1 MMSPREAVSASSTRR
16 RFTRVTGMAG
26 LALVVVLA
34 LVWAG
39 KQWPFAAAPPAEKL
53 SLALSSTPHA
63 ALLHMAAAKGFFA
76 EEGLDVT
83 VVPVS
88 HGKAALELL
97 AQGKVDLAAAA
108 EVPFVI
114 SVLQGE
120 RFGIAASMLGV
131 STEMAV
137 VARRDRGIT
146 APRDLVGKKVGVTLG
161 TSGEY
166 FLWAF
171 LIRHKLPPD
180 GVTVVSMAPGE
191 IPQALARGTVDAA
204 STWQPI
210 RLDTESALGSN
221 AVSFT
226 APAAY
231 TVTHVVVG
239 RNDYLQG
246 HPSALRKLVRA
257 LLKAEAFNRS
267 APDAAAA
274 VVAERLKVGVH
285 TLQPNWKDLN
295 FRVNLLQSHLVTLE
309 DQARWAL
316 ARGHAQRKEVPN
328 FLSHL
333 YLDALLA
340 ERPERV
346 TVVH

>member
-1 MMSPREAVSASSTRR
+1 
-16 RFTRVTGMAG
+16 
-26 LALVVVLA
+26 
-34 LVWAG
+34 
-39 KQWPFAAAPPAEKL
+39 
-53 SLALSSTPHA
+53 
-63 ALLHMAAAKGFFA
+63 
-76 EEGLDVT
+76 
-83 VVPVS
+83 
-88 HGKAALELL
+88 
-97 AQGKVDLAAAA
+97 
-108 EVPFVI
+108 
-114 SVLQGE
+114 
-120 RFGIAASMLGV
+120 MLGV

-137 VARRDRGIT
+137 VARRDRGIA

-180 GVTVVSMAPGE
+180 GVTMVGLAPGQMAPE
-191 IPQALARGTVDAA
+191 LAQGNVDAV

-231 TVTHVVVG
+231 TVTHAVVG
-239 RNDYLQG
+239 RNDYLRA
-246 HPSALRKLVRA
+246 HESVLRKLVRA
-257 LLKAEAFNRS
+257 LLKAEQFNRG
-267 APDAAAA
+267 APDQAVA
-274 VVAERLKVGVH
+274 VVADRLKVGAEV
-285 TLQPNWKDLN
+285 LQPSWQEHN

-309 DQARWAL
+309 DQARWAI
-316 ARGHAQRKEVPN
+316 ARGHAPGKAVPN
-328 FLSHL
+328 LLSHL

>member
-1 MMSPREAVSASSTRR
+1 MSPPVAARAITRR
-16 RFTRVTGMAG
+16 RTILASASVALLGAAG
-26 LALVVVLA
+26 AALLAR
-34 LVWAG
+34 AG
-39 KQWPFAAAPPAEKL
+39 WRPFARTEPAEDL
-53 SLALSSTPHA
+53 SIALASTPHA
-63 ALLHMAAAKGFFA
+63 ALLHIAAAEGYF
-76 EEGLDVT
+76 EDEGLAVT
-83 VVPVS
+83 LTPVS
-88 HGKAALELL
+88 HGKAALDLL
-97 AQGKVDLAAAA
+97 AQRKTDLAAAA

-120 RFGIAASMLGV
+120 PFGIAASMLSV

-137 VARRDRGIT
+137 VARLDHGIRQP
-146 APRDLVGKKVGVTLG
+146 ADLPGKKVGVTLG

-180 GVTVVSMAPGE
+180 AVTLVDLPPGRIVE
-191 IPQALARGTVDAA
+191 ALAQGHVDAA

-210 RLDTESALGSN
+210 RLDAESALGLRG
-221 AVSFT
+221 VSFT

-239 RNDYLQG
+239 RTDFLRQR
-246 HPSALRKLVRA
+246 PATLRKLVRA
-257 LLKAEAFNRS
+257 LLKAEQFSRNQPEHAM
-267 APDAAAA
+267 AVAAQ
-274 VVAERLKVGVH
+274 RLKIDPAA
-285 TLQPNWKDLN
+285 LRPSWADLG
-295 FRVNLLQSHLVTLE
+295 FRVNLLQSQLVTLE
-309 DQARWAL
+309 DEARWAM
-316 ARGHAQRKEVPN
+316 ARGHAPPKAVPN

-340 ERPERV
+340 EQSDRV

>member
-1 MMSPREAVSASSTRR
+1 MSPPEAETANTTRR
-16 RFTRVTGMAG
+16 RVGRVIALAG
-26 LALVVVLA
+26 LAVAIALVVGLA
-34 LVWAG
+34 VAR
-39 KQWPFAAAPPAEKL
+39 WPFRAPPPAEKL
-53 SLALSSTPHA
+53 SLALSSTQHA
-63 ALLHMAAAKGFFA
+63 ALLHIAAAKGFFA
-76 EEGLDVT
+76 DEGLDVT

-114 SVLQGE
+114 SVMQGQP
-120 RFGIAASMLGV
+120 FGIAASMLGV
-131 STEMAV
+131 STEMAI
-137 VARRDRGIT
+137 VARRDHGIT

-171 LIRHKLPPD
+171 LIRHKLPPE
-180 GVTVVSMAPGE
+180 GVTMVDLGPGQ
-191 IPQALARGTVDAA
+191 IAQALASGTVDAA
-204 STWQPI
+204 STWQPV
-210 RLDTESALGSN
+210 RLNAETALGAN
-221 AVSFT
+221 AVSLT

-246 HPSALRKLVRA
+246 HDRALRKLVRA
-257 LLKAEAFNRS
+257 LLKAEQFNRS
-267 APDAAAA
+267 APEQALA
-274 VVAERLKVGVH
+274 VVAERLK
-285 TLQPNWKDLN
+285 LDAAALRPSWKELD

-309 DQARWAL
+309 DQARWAIARDL
-316 ARGHAQRKEVPN
+316 APNKTVPN